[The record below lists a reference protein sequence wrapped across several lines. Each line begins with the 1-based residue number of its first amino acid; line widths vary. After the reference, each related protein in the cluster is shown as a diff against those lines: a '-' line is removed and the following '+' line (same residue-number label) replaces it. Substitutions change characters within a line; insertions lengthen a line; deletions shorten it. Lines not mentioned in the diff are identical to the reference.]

1 MVRLRKTKIVA
12 WTVCWVVSTTQ
23 PAWSQS
29 AEAPPEASAASRSM
43 TLPEAIAYARAHQP
57 LVRAGLARVAAR
69 MQEAKIPTAQWLPQ
83 VGLTGQIFGA
93 TANNTTAEYLTS
105 DALPIP
111 RIGGTSAA
119 ASATGRPYGSTLVG
133 AGIAQ
138 EAFDFG
144 RISAQRA
151 AADALVD
158 AQREEASVAL
168 LDVNFAVEEAYYAVF
183 AAKGVLKASEDAYA
197 RAKVHRDLAKGG
209 VSSGLRSPIE
219 LTRAEAELAR
229 YEIGRIR
236 AAGGVAIA
244 HTVLGAAIG
253 APDVSVDVAGEAPRP
268 ADMPALADAMHQAA
282 LRDPRVRQAL
292 AQIKAQEERARAIG
306 AELRPNLYATGT
318 VSGRAGGAPA
328 SGTNPPSLV
337 GDGFLPY
344 VPNWDVGLVLEWPID
359 DGTVLARRDAA
370 RSSAQVAREDLSVV
384 RNVQVATIERT
395 YTAFS
400 VARSALPGLE
410 QAVTAAHANWEQADA
425 RFRAGLG
432 TAVELADAEDLRA
445 SAEIDL
451 ALGQF
456 DVARA
461 RAAFGRAIAE
471 GL

>member
-158 AQREEASVAL
+158 AQRRKHRL
-168 LDVNFAVEEAYYAVF
+168 L
-183 AAKGVLKASEDAYA
+183 SW
-197 RAKVHRDLAKGG
+197 
-209 VSSGLRSPIE
+209 
-219 LTRAEAELAR
+219 T
-229 YEIGRIR
+229 
-236 AAGGVAIA
+236 
-244 HTVLGAAIG
+244 
-253 APDVSVDVAGEAPRP
+253 
-268 ADMPALADAMHQAA
+268 
-282 LRDPRVRQAL
+282 
-292 AQIKAQEERARAIG
+292 
-306 AELRPNLYATGT
+306 
-318 VSGRAGGAPA
+318 
-328 SGTNPPSLV
+328 
-337 GDGFLPY
+337 
-344 VPNWDVGLVLEWPID
+344 
-359 DGTVLARRDAA
+359 
-370 RSSAQVAREDLSVV
+370 
-384 RNVQVATIERT
+384 
-395 YTAFS
+395 
-400 VARSALPGLE
+400 
-410 QAVTAAHANWEQADA
+410 
-425 RFRAGLG
+425 
-432 TAVELADAEDLRA
+432 
-445 SAEIDL
+445 
-451 ALGQF
+451 
-456 DVARA
+456 
-461 RAAFGRAIAE
+461 
-471 GL
+471 

>member
-1 MVRLRKTKIVA
+1 M
-12 WTVCWVVSTTQ
+12 
-23 PAWSQS
+23 
-29 AEAPPEASAASRSM
+29 
-43 TLPEAIAYARAHQP
+43 
-57 LVRAGLARVAAR
+57 
-69 MQEAKIPTAQWLPQ
+69 
-83 VGLTGQIFGA
+83 
-93 TANNTTAEYLTS
+93 
-105 DALPIP
+105 
-111 RIGGTSAA
+111 
-119 ASATGRPYGSTLVG
+119 
-133 AGIAQ
+133 
-138 EAFDFG
+138 
-144 RISAQRA
+144 
-151 AADALVD
+151 
-158 AQREEASVAL
+158 
-168 LDVNFAVEEAYYAVF
+168 NFAVEEAYYAVF

-344 VPNWDVGLVLEWPID
+344 VPNWDVGLVLEWPIY